1 MASQKTK
8 VDVLYSKS
16 TFHAN
21 IDVDL
26 IDAMFPISFRRLFV
40 RRPNVGTER
49 RWVESDG
56 KNFLVER
63 IDRTKNEFVERRH

>member
-8 VDVLYSKS
+8 VDVLDSQS
-16 TFHAN
+16 TFHADV
-21 IDVDL
+21 DVDL
-26 IDAMFPISFRRLFV
+26 IDGMFPTSFRRLFV

-56 KNFLVER
+56 KNFLVQR
-63 IDRTKNEFVERRH
+63 IDRTKDEFVERRH